1 MTPVRLLIWAALA
14 GAFIPVMAILNGR
27 LGKSMGEALH
37 ASVILFGV
45 GFVFCLTVALVL
57 TKSLPQA
64 ADLAN
69 AKPIEYLG
77 GFIVGFYVISATLLA
92 PRIGLANFIVCDV
105 SAQIIISVV
114 IDHFGLLGA
123 MVRPVSIT
131 RLAGIGLLIAGII
144 VTQISDS
151 TSTSR

>member
-1 MTPVRLLIWAALA
+1 MTSIRLLIWAALA

-45 GFVFCLTVALVL
+45 GFLFCVTVALLL

-64 ADLAN
+64 ADITSG
-69 AKPIEYLG
+69 KPIEYLG

-92 PRIGLANFIVCDV
+92 PRIGLANFIVCAV

-114 IDHFGLLGA
+114 IDHYGLLGA
-123 MVRPVSIT
+123 AVRPVSIT
-131 RLAGIGLLIAGII
+131 RLVGVGLLIAGII
-144 VTQISDS
+144 VTQISDT
-151 TSTSR
+151 TSTAK

>member
-45 GFVFCLTVALVL
+45 GFLFCLTVALVL
-57 TKSLPQA
+57 TKSLPHA
-64 ADLAN
+64 TDLAN

-92 PRIGLANFIVCDV
+92 PRIGLANFIVCAV

-123 MVRPVSIT
+123 MVRPVSMT
-131 RLAGIGLLIAGII
+131 RLIGIGLLIAGII

-151 TSTSR
+151 ESTSR

>member
-45 GFVFCLTVALVL
+45 GFLFCLTVALVL
-57 TKSLPQA
+57 TKSLPHA
-64 ADLAN
+64 TDLAN

-92 PRIGLANFIVCDV
+92 PRIGLANFIVCAV

-123 MVRPVSIT
+123 MVRPVSVT
-131 RLAGIGLLIAGII
+131 RLVGIGLLIAGII
-144 VTQISDS
+144 VTQISDDS
-151 TSTSR
+151 SVTK

>member
-45 GFVFCLTVALVL
+45 GFLFCLTVALVL
-57 TKSLPQA
+57 TKSLPHA
-64 ADLAN
+64 TDLAN

-92 PRIGLANFIVCDV
+92 PRIGLANFIVCAV

-123 MVRPVSIT
+123 MVRPVSMT
-131 RLAGIGLLIAGII
+131 RLIGIGLLIAGII
-144 VTQISDS
+144 VTQVSDS
-151 TSTSR
+151 ASTSR

>member
-45 GFVFCLTVALVL
+45 GFLFCLTVALVL
-57 TKSLPQA
+57 TKSLPNA

-92 PRIGLANFIVCDV
+92 PRIGLANFIVCAV

-123 MVRPVSIT
+123 MVRPLSMT
-131 RLAGIGLLIAGII
+131 RLIGIGLLIAGII
-144 VTQISDS
+144 VTQISDNS
-151 TSTSR
+151 TSAR

>member
-45 GFVFCLTVALVL
+45 GVVFCLTVALVL

-92 PRIGLANFIVCDV
+92 PRIGLANFIVCAV

-131 RLAGIGLLIAGII
+131 RLAGIGLLMAGII

>member
-45 GFVFCLTVALVL
+45 GFLFCLTVALVL
-57 TKSLPQA
+57 TKSLPHA
-64 ADLAN
+64 TDLAN

-92 PRIGLANFIVCDV
+92 PRIGLANFIVCAV

-123 MVRPVSIT
+123 MVRPVSMT
-131 RLAGIGLLIAGII
+131 RLIGIGLLIAGII

>member
-45 GFVFCLTVALVL
+45 GFLFCLTVALVL
-57 TKSLPQA
+57 TKSLPHA
-64 ADLAN
+64 TDLAN
-69 AKPIEYLG
+69 TKPVEYLG

-92 PRIGLANFIVCDV
+92 PRIGLANFIVCAV

-123 MVRPVSIT
+123 MVRPVSMT
-131 RLAGIGLLIAGII
+131 RLIGIGLLIAGII
-144 VTQISDS
+144 VTQVSDS
-151 TSTSR
+151 ASTSR

>member
-45 GFVFCLTVALVL
+45 GFLFCLTVALVL
-57 TKSLPQA
+57 TKSLPHA
-64 ADLAN
+64 TDLAN

-92 PRIGLANFIVCDV
+92 PRIGLANFIVCAV
-105 SAQIIISVV
+105 AAQIIISVV

-123 MVRPVSIT
+123 MVRPVSMT
-131 RLAGIGLLIAGII
+131 RLIGIGLLIAGII
-144 VTQISDS
+144 VTQISDDS
-151 TSTSR
+151 SAGR

>member
-92 PRIGLANFIVCDV
+92 PRMGLANFIVCAV

>member
-45 GFVFCLTVALVL
+45 GFLFCLTVALVL
-57 TKSLPQA
+57 TKSLPHA
-64 ADLAN
+64 TDLAN

-92 PRIGLANFIVCDV
+92 PRIGLANFIVCAV

-123 MVRPVSIT
+123 MVRPVSMT
-131 RLAGIGLLIAGII
+131 RLIGIGLLIAGII
-144 VTQISDS
+144 VTQISDNS
-151 TSTSR
+151 TSAR

>member
-92 PRIGLANFIVCDV
+92 PRIGLANFIVCAV

-123 MVRPVSIT
+123 MVRPVSVT

>member
-92 PRIGLANFIVCDV
+92 PRIGLANFIVCAV
-105 SAQIIISVV
+105 SAQIIISV
-114 IDHFGLLGA
+114 DHFGLLGA
-123 MVRPVSIT
+123 MVRPVSVT

>member
-92 PRIGLANFIVCDV
+92 PRIGLANFIVCAV

-123 MVRPVSIT
+123 MVRPVSMT
-131 RLAGIGLLIAGII
+131 RLIGIGLLIAGII

-151 TSTSR
+151 ASTSR

>member
-45 GFVFCLTVALVL
+45 GFLFCLTVALVL
-57 TKSLPQA
+57 TKSLPHA
-64 ADLAN
+64 TDLAN
-69 AKPIEYLG
+69 AQPIEYLG

-92 PRIGLANFIVCDV
+92 PRIGLANFIICAV

-114 IDHFGLLGA
+114 IDHYGLLGSTI
-123 MVRPVSIT
+123 RPVNIT
-131 RLAGIGLLIAGII
+131 RLIGVGLLIAGII

-151 TSTSR
+151 ASGTK

>member
-1 MTPVRLLIWAALA
+1 L
-14 GAFIPVMAILNGR
+14 
-27 LGKSMGEALH
+27 
-37 ASVILFGV
+37 
-45 GFVFCLTVALVL
+45 FCLTVALVL
-57 TKSLPQA
+57 TKSLPNA

-92 PRIGLANFIVCDV
+92 PRIGLANFIVCAV

-123 MVRPVSIT
+123 MVRPVSMT
-131 RLAGIGLLIAGII
+131 RLVGIGLLIAGII
-144 VTQISDS
+144 VTQISDNS
-151 TSTSR
+151 TPAR

>member
-45 GFVFCLTVALVL
+45 GFLFCLTVALVL
-57 TKSLPQA
+57 TKSLPHA
-64 ADLAN
+64 TDLAN
-69 AKPIEYLG
+69 AQPIEYLG

-92 PRIGLANFIVCDV
+92 PRIGLANFIICAV

-114 IDHFGLLGA
+114 IDHYGLLGA
-123 MVRPVSIT
+123 TIRPVNIT
-131 RLAGIGLLIAGII
+131 RLIGVGLLIAGII

-151 TSTSR
+151 ASGTK

>member
-45 GFVFCLTVALVL
+45 GFLFCLTVALVL
-57 TKSLPQA
+57 TKSLPHA
-64 ADLAN
+64 TDLAN

-92 PRIGLANFIVCDV
+92 PRIGLANFIVCAV

-123 MVRPVSIT
+123 MVRPVSVT
-131 RLAGIGLLIAGII
+131 RLVGIGLLIAGII
-144 VTQISDS
+144 VTQISDNS
-151 TSTSR
+151 SATR

>member
-45 GFVFCLTVALVL
+45 GFLFCLTVALVL
-57 TKSLPQA
+57 TKSLPHA
-64 ADLAN
+64 TDLAN

-92 PRIGLANFIVCDV
+92 PRIGLANFIICAV

-114 IDHFGLLGA
+114 IDHYGLLGSTI
-123 MVRPVSIT
+123 RPVNIT
-131 RLAGIGLLIAGII
+131 RLIGVSLLIAGII

-151 TSTSR
+151 ASGTK

>member
-45 GFVFCLTVALVL
+45 GFLFCLTVALVL
-57 TKSLPQA
+57 TKSLPHA
-64 ADLAN
+64 TDLAN

-92 PRIGLANFIVCDV
+92 PRIGLANFIVCAV

-114 IDHFGLLGA
+114 IDHYGLLGA
-123 MVRPVSIT
+123 AIRPVNLT
-131 RLAGIGLLIAGII
+131 RLIGVGLLIAGII

>member
-45 GFVFCLTVALVL
+45 GFLFCLTVALVL
-57 TKSLPQA
+57 TKSLPHA
-64 ADLAN
+64 TDLAN

-92 PRIGLANFIVCDV
+92 PRIGLANFIVCAV

-123 MVRPVSIT
+123 MVRPVSMT
-131 RLAGIGLLIAGII
+131 RLIGIGLLIAGII

-151 TSTSR
+151 ASTSR

>member
-1 MTPVRLLIWAALA
+1 MTPVRLLLWAALA

-45 GFVFCLTVALVL
+45 GFLFCLTVALVL
-57 TKSLPQA
+57 TKSLPHA
-64 ADLAN
+64 TDLAN

-92 PRIGLANFIVCDV
+92 PRIGLANFIVCAV

-123 MVRPVSIT
+123 MVRPVSMT
-131 RLAGIGLLIAGII
+131 RLIGIGLLIAGII

-151 TSTSR
+151 ASTSR

>member
-37 ASVILFGV
+37 ASDILFGV
-45 GFVFCLTVALVL
+45 GFLFCLTVALVL
-57 TKSLPQA
+57 TKSLPHA
-64 ADLAN
+64 TDLAN

-92 PRIGLANFIVCDV
+92 PRIGLANFIVCAV

-123 MVRPVSIT
+123 MVRPVSMT
-131 RLAGIGLLIAGII
+131 RLIGIGLLIAGII
-144 VTQISDS
+144 VTQVSDS
-151 TSTSR
+151 ASTSR

>member
-14 GAFIPVMAILNGR
+14 GAFIPVMAILKGR

-45 GFVFCLTVALVL
+45 GFLFCLTVALVL
-57 TKSLPQA
+57 TKSLPHA
-64 ADLAN
+64 TDLAN

-92 PRIGLANFIVCDV
+92 PRIGLANFIVCAV

-123 MVRPVSIT
+123 MVRPVSVT
-131 RLAGIGLLIAGII
+131 RLVGIGLLIAGII
-144 VTQISDS
+144 VTQISDNS
-151 TSTSR
+151 SATR

>member
-45 GFVFCLTVALVL
+45 GFLFCLTVALVL
-57 TKSLPQA
+57 TKSLPNA

-69 AKPIEYLG
+69 AEPIEYLG

-92 PRIGLANFIVCDV
+92 PRIGLANFIVCAV

-123 MVRPVSIT
+123 MVRPVSMT
-131 RLAGIGLLIAGII
+131 RLVGIGLLIAGII
-144 VTQISDS
+144 VTQISDNS
-151 TSTSR
+151 APAR

>member
-45 GFVFCLTVALVL
+45 GFLFCLTVALVL
-57 TKSLPQA
+57 TKSLPHA
-64 ADLAN
+64 TDLAN

-92 PRIGLANFIVCDV
+92 PRIGLANFIVCAV

-123 MVRPVSIT
+123 MVRPVSMT
-131 RLAGIGLLIAGII
+131 RLIGIGLLIAGII
-144 VTQISDS
+144 VTQISDDS
-151 TSTSR
+151 SAGR

>member
-57 TKSLPQA
+57 TKSLPHA
-64 ADLAN
+64 TDLAN

-92 PRIGLANFIVCDV
+92 PRIGLANFIVCAV

-123 MVRPVSIT
+123 MVRPVSMT
-131 RLAGIGLLIAGII
+131 RLIGIGLLIAGII

-151 TSTSR
+151 ASTSR

>member
-1 MTPVRLLIWAALA
+1 
-14 GAFIPVMAILNGR
+14 MAILNGR

-92 PRIGLANFIVCDV
+92 PRIGLANFIVCAV

-123 MVRPVSIT
+123 MVRPVSVT

>member
-27 LGKSMGEALH
+27 LGKSMGEELH

-45 GFVFCLTVALVL
+45 GFLFCLTVALVL
-57 TKSLPQA
+57 TKSLPHA
-64 ADLAN
+64 TDLAN

-92 PRIGLANFIVCDV
+92 PRIGLANFIVCAV

-123 MVRPVSIT
+123 MVRPVSMT
-131 RLAGIGLLIAGII
+131 RLIGIGLLIAGII
-144 VTQISDS
+144 VTQVSDS
-151 TSTSR
+151 ASTSR

>member
-45 GFVFCLTVALVL
+45 GFLFCLTVALVL
-57 TKSLPQA
+57 TKSLPHA
-64 ADLAN
+64 TDLAN

-77 GFIVGFYVISATLLA
+77 GFSVGFYVISATLLA
-92 PRIGLANFIVCDV
+92 PRIGLANFIVCAV

-123 MVRPVSIT
+123 MVRPVSMT
-131 RLAGIGLLIAGII
+131 RLIGIGLLIAGII

-151 TSTSR
+151 ASTSR

>member
-45 GFVFCLTVALVL
+45 GFLFCLTVALVL
-57 TKSLPQA
+57 TKSLPHA
-64 ADLAN
+64 TDLAN

-77 GFIVGFYVISATLLA
+77 GLIVGFYVISATLLA
-92 PRIGLANFIVCDV
+92 PRIGLANFIVCAV

-123 MVRPVSIT
+123 MVRPVSMT
-131 RLAGIGLLIAGII
+131 RLIGIGLLIAGII

-151 TSTSR
+151 ASTSR

>member
-45 GFVFCLTVALVL
+45 GFLFCLTVALVL
-57 TKSLPQA
+57 TKSLPHA
-64 ADLAN
+64 TDLAN

-92 PRIGLANFIVCDV
+92 PRIGLANFIVCAV

-123 MVRPVSIT
+123 MVRPVSMT
-131 RLAGIGLLIAGII
+131 RLIGIGLLIAGII
-144 VTQISDS
+144 VTQISDGA
-151 TSTSR
+151 STSR

>member
-45 GFVFCLTVALVL
+45 GFLFCLTVALVL

-64 ADLAN
+64 TDLAN

-92 PRIGLANFIVCDV
+92 PRIGLANFIVCAV

-114 IDHFGLLGA
+114 IDHYGLLGA
-123 MVRPVSIT
+123 AVRPVSLT
-131 RLAGIGLLIAGII
+131 RLLGVGLLIAGII
-144 VTQISDS
+144 VTQISDNS
-151 TSTSR
+151 PVTK

>member
-1 MTPVRLLIWAALA
+1 MTPLRLLIWAALA

-45 GFVFCLTVALVL
+45 GFLFCLTVALVL
-57 TKSLPQA
+57 TKSLPHA
-64 ADLAN
+64 TDLAN

-92 PRIGLANFIVCDV
+92 PRIGLANFIVCAV

-123 MVRPVSIT
+123 MVRPVSVT
-131 RLAGIGLLIAGII
+131 RLVGIGLLIAGII
-144 VTQISDS
+144 VTQISDNS
-151 TSTSR
+151 SATR